1 MLPIKGKKKN
11 HTQCCEVEKEKAA
24 HFSPINVNIMCVYI
38 SHFLS
43 DILHLLAPFI
53 LDHVLNA
60 AAGLAI
66 KSSSM
71 NYVFLPR
78 RGLKRQQ
85 CWAGKLLVSGSCIS
99 FPTMCAS
106 VCVCQCVCER
116 ETGGSQPQR
125 HSDCIRGLRTSEV
138 RCDPLSSWSAVDRK
152 TLHRAIKIFL
162 HIHIFC

>member
-60 AAGLAI
+60 ATGLAI

-78 RGLKRQQ
+78 RGLRRQQ

-106 VCVCQCVCER
+106 VCVCVRER
-116 ETGGSQPQR
+116 RGDLNPSQR
-125 HSDCIRGLRTSEV
+125 HSDCIKEDSGRQ
-138 RCDPLSSWSAVDRK
+138 RCDVTHCPPGPLWTGK
-152 TLHRAIKIFL
+152 HFTEP
-162 HIHIFC
+162 